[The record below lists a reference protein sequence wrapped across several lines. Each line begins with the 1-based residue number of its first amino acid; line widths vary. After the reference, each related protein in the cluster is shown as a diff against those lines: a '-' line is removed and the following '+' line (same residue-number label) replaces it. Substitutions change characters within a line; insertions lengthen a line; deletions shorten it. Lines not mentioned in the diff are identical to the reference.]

1 MRSKFERYEKIKIYI
16 LFGLTVILLTGM
28 LFVVPMAM
36 AVKQLDADQAVNE
49 TKSDGTGYFRAA
61 PHNSARDSSERF
73 CSKIKFE
80 KRRNTLCIS
89 SFSNCNI
96 GTKDPLMSADAI
108 VRCCHKERN
117 HKTSLI

>member
-73 CSKIKFE
+73 CSKIKFG

-96 GTKDPLMSADAI
+96 GAKDPLMSADAI
-108 VRCCHKERN
+108 VRCCLIHK
-117 HKTSLI
+117 